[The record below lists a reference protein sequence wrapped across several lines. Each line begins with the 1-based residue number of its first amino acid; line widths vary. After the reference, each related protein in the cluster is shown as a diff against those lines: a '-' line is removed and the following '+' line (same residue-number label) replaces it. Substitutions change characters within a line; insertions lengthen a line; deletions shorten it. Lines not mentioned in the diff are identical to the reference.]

1 MLWFVVGYIRFKLKG
16 DNITAFFEACR
27 QNNITLKNIHSFS
40 GEYYADALGTQMKK
54 ILQLSQAHCID
65 IKVSGHFGV
74 AMKFFVYKNRVAF
87 FAAFI
92 IFLLSVFLNS
102 FFIKDVVITGN
113 NYLTNVQLDSVLKEC
128 GIYPG
133 RFILS
138 VEPEK
143 VQDSMLRKCSR
154 LSWVWVD
161 IKGTVAR
168 VELRE
173 KISKPEAFDKNF
185 ACNIVAERDGVITE
199 AISEA
204 GTLYAKAGTYVQK
217 GDLLIG
223 GVYDSNEYAP
233 VRFVHATGKVLAK
246 TYYGLHG
253 DFPLSYTKY
262 NLAQSTDTAFGINF
276 CNNQI
281 KTHVSGENNIKIMSN
296 EKIFNL
302 FGKFSLPLGFTKEKY
317 CEIISKE
324 CVLDKE
330 QAAQMALD
338 ELKARLNAQIPS
350 DAKVVN
356 TFEEVS
362 ENADGSLCVNL
373 TFECI
378 EDITTELPIDNTEVL
393 IFGKG
398 T

>member
-1 MLWFVVGYIRFKLKG
+1 LLWFVVGYVRFKLKG
-16 DNITAFFEACR
+16 DNISAFFDSCR
-27 QNNITLKNIHSFS
+27 HNNITLKNIHSFS
-40 GEYYADALGTQMKK
+40 GEYYADVLGTQMKK
-54 ILQLSQAHCID
+54 ILQLAKAHSID

-74 AMKFFVYKNRVAF
+74 AIKFFVYKNRVAF

-92 IFLLSVFLNS
+92 IFLICVFLNS

-113 NYLTNVQLDSVLKEC
+113 NYLTDAQIFSVLKES

-138 VEPEK
+138 VEPES
-143 VQDSMLRKCSR
+143 VQDSILGKCSR

-161 IKGTVAR
+161 IKGTIAT

-173 KISKPEAFDKNF
+173 KISRPEAFDQSL

-233 VRFVHATGKVLAK
+233 VRFVHAAGKVLAK

-253 DFPLSYTKY
+253 DFPCSYTKY
-262 NLAQSTDTAFGINF
+262 NFGKSINTVYGINF
-276 CNNQI
+276 GDSQI
-281 KTHVSGENNIKIMSN
+281 KTNISTKDSMRLMSK
-296 EKIFNL
+296 EKNFKL

-324 CVLDKE
+324 CILDKD
-330 QAAQMALD
+330 QATQKALG

-356 TFEEVS
+356 TFEEVT
-362 ENADGSLCVNL
+362 ENADGSLSINL

-378 EDITTELPIDNTEVL
+378 EDITTELPID
-393 IFGKG
+393 ISS
-398 T
+398 